1 MDAHDVSNRKNPLG
15 CNLCG
20 SNSFSVLFDAGVAQ
34 INRIVRCDDC
44 GLMYANPHQRPADV
58 DLIRTYDAAWVLDH
72 IMTTDKWRV
81 EKESRQVRDYRD
93 TRKLLAENF
102 PARGTLVE
110 IGSGLGCLLN
120 FFREDGWQT
129 VGIEPNAGLCL
140 FAQRQLHLAVLQ
152 GTLFDANLESASVDV
167 VTMIHVIE
175 HVPDPKSIFHEVYRV
190 LKPGGWFVVETP
202 RYDTLMFRALGRRE
216 RSLSCDG
223 HIYFFTTRTLAKMAT
238 CNGFRIVRTDYV
250 GRSLSLDR
258 LLFNIGVMSKSDA
271 VQRSLGKISG
281 LMGLNRVGITLN
293 VRDMQRVYLQKQP
306 A

>member
-1 MDAHDVSNRKNPLG
+1 MNPPG

-20 SNSFSVLFDAGVAQ
+20 SNRFSVLFEAGVAQ

-44 GLMYANPHQRPADV
+44 GLMYANPHQRPPDV

-72 IMTTDKWRV
+72 TMTTDKWRV

-93 TRKLLAENF
+93 TRKFLAENF

-120 FFREDGWQT
+120 FFREDGWRT

-140 FAQRQLHLAVLQ
+140 FAQRQFQLKILQ
-152 GTLFDANLESASVDV
+152 GTLFDANLESASADV
-167 VTMIHVIE
+167 ITMIHVIE
-175 HVPDPKSIFHEVYRV
+175 HVPDPKLIFREVYRV

-202 RYDTLMFRALGRRE
+202 RYDTLMFRMFGRRE

-223 HIYFFTTRTLAKMAT
+223 HIYFFTTGTLAKMAT
-238 CNGFRIVRTDYV
+238 GNGFRILRTDYV
-250 GRSLSLDR
+250 GRTLSLDR
-258 LLFNIGVMSKSDA
+258 LLFNAGVMSKNRA
-271 VQRSLGKISG
+271 VQRRLGNISSLI
-281 LMGLNRVGITLN
+281 GLNRVGITLN
-293 VRDMQRVYLQKQP
+293 VRDMQRVYLQKQ
-306 A
+306 AA